1 MGGSF
6 FILGALSLLLLAM
19 VYVLSIFFPKN
30 EYLIQLKEQ
39 KNINL
44 FLLVALVSFS
54 VGILLRIIYPVKKIF
69 KNRCKKC
76 NAPIPQGDT
85 YCTTCLRD
93 MKYYGR

>member
-1 MGGSF
+1 MGGSLF
-6 FILGALSLLLLAM
+6 VLGALSLLLLAM
-19 VYVLSIFFPKN
+19 VYVLSLFFPEN
-30 EYLIQLKEQ
+30 EYLSQLKEQ
-39 KNINL
+39 KYING
-44 FLLVALVSFS
+44 FLLTALVCFGL
-54 VGILLRIIYPVKKIF
+54 GILLRIIYPMKRIF